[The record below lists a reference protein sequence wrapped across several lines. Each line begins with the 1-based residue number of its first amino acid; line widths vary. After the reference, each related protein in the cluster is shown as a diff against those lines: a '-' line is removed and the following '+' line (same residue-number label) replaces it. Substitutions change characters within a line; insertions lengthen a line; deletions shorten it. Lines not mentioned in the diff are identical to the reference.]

1 MLLSWQLL
9 FLGTGVVFPCPAER
23 THRLE
28 AGEGGEEMLHGY
40 GRIRCPAEP
49 FFELLLERH
58 KEGEGPRIPKRRP
71 LPGPVDMVVVLEL
84 PLVIPQAVVYGQL
97 PEAPA
102 EVKSPSLD
110 ESSRSL

>member
-1 MLLSWQLL
+1 
-9 FLGTGVVFPCPAER
+9 
-23 THRLE
+23 
-28 AGEGGEEMLHGY
+28 
-40 GRIRCPAEP
+40 
-49 FFELLLERH
+49 
-58 KEGEGPRIPKRRP
+58 
-71 LPGPVDMVVVLEL
+71 MVVVLEL